1 MTRRAGVKRLRQ
13 RWLGLLAV
21 AVVSGC
27 TEQQLPDRAADLVLE
42 NGRFYTVD
50 AKRNWAQAVAV
61 RDGRFV
67 YVGNDED
74 VAAFKG
80 PSTQVIDL
88 EGRMA
93 LPGLFDLH
101 IHALASGIEKLQC
114 DLTSEGMLADYGK
127 LPDDLQSEYLARVRR
142 CAAERP
148 DDEWVVGH
156 GWVMDAFGPGA
167 LASRKLLDAIVPDRP
182 AYLESADGHSAW
194 VNSRALE
201 LAGITAA
208 TPDPAGG
215 KIDREPGS
223 LEPLGSLQEHATDLV
238 EKLIPAPDLETRMA
252 GLRYAVHML
261 NAYGITSIQD
271 AKTYRNY
278 LEGYRALDERGELTL
293 RVVASNVWDTS
304 RGLEQLAEIQ
314 ADRDEFTLG
323 NLRATTTKIW
333 LDGVMENYT
342 AAMIDPYLVE
352 GASRG
357 MLMMSEE
364 DLDAAVK
371 ALDEAGFQVHVHAI
385 GDRAVR
391 ASLDAFEA
399 ALAANGANNNRHHI
413 AHLEVIQPDDIPRF
427 RQLGVAAN
435 FTGYWAYADPY
446 ITDLTLPFI
455 RPELARWLYP
465 IGSLVR
471 DGAIVVSGSD
481 WAVSSANPFL
491 QIETVVSRKDP
502 LNSDDRA
509 FIPEERVSLPEA
521 IAMLTIDAAWV
532 NHSEADT
539 GSIEVGKYAD
549 LAVLDRNLF
558 DIEVEAIS
566 DTQVM
571 MTLFGGKLV
580 FEAGTDRD

>member
-1 MTRRAGVKRLRQ
+1 VTRRAGVKRLRQ